1 MKNDEWMHRET
12 LTKVGVLDI
21 GEAGGG
27 AITACL
33 KPRMTQITR
42 LFGMNSQIR
51 HCPLNNLQGD
61 TL

>member
-27 AITACL
+27 
-33 KPRMTQITR
+33 RHYR
-42 LFGMNSQIR
+42 LPEATHDSDHTTLR
-51 HCPLNNLQGD
+51 HELTD
-61 TL
+61 